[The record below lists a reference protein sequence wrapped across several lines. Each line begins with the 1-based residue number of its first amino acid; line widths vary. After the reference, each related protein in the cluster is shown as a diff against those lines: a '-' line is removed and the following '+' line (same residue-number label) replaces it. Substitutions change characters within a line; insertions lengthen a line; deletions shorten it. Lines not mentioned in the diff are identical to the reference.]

1 MNRRTRAAIFSAV
14 VLTPMMMVAGC
25 GQQQAADAPQIEE
38 KQFALKPVQAPIEVD
53 LLRGT
58 LGGMIVTQ
66 RAEKETGRL
75 VYGPTFRA
83 DLKLTNSSEDQA
95 VRLIAGEVRY
105 LDAEGRPIAVREDR
119 GDTGFTLS
127 SYQTERLDPGMQTTR
142 SIDLPFPV
150 GAVQNGTLRDI
161 RLELEYVVLPY
172 RKETTKVHAA
182 LSE

>member
-1 MNRRTRAAIFSAV
+1 MNRRAHTAIFSAV
-14 VLTPMMMVAGC
+14 VLTTTMMVAGC

-38 KQFALKPVQAPIEVD
+38 KQFALNPAQAPIEVD
-53 LLRGT
+53 LLKGT
-58 LGGMIVTQ
+58 LGGMIVTL
-66 RAEKETGRL
+66 RADKETGQL

-83 DLKLTNSSEDQA
+83 DLKLTNTSEDRA

-105 LDAEGRPIAVREDR
+105 LDADGRPIAVQDDR
-119 GDTGFTLS
+119 GDTDFTFS

-150 GAVQNGTLRDI
+150 AAVQNGTLRDI

-172 RKETTKVHAA
+172 RKETAKIQAA
-182 LSE
+182 LSK

>member
-1 MNRRTRAAIFSAV
+1 
-14 VLTPMMMVAGC
+14 MMMVAGC

-38 KQFALKPVQAPIEVD
+38 KQLALKPVQANIEVD
-53 LLRGT
+53 LLRDM

-83 DLKLTNSSEDQA
+83 DLKLTNTSEDQA

-105 LDAEGRPIAVREDR
+105 LDAEGRPIVVREDR
-119 GDTGFTLS
+119 GDTGFTFS

-150 GAVQNGTLRDI
+150 AAVQNGTLRDI

-172 RKETTKVHAA
+172 RKQTTKVHAA